1 MADLDRVKRNISR
14 MISMNAPESDIDE
27 YISSEGVTLEQVR
40 SHKLGGSAPAAPASP
55 AKPTYEGFGD
65 AAVGAAKA
73 LGSGL
78 VRGAVGFSTLPGNL
92 EALGSAGI
100 NKLAGMAGVGPV
112 VNNETLFPTYNDF
125 MGRLENTVGPLYK
138 PKTVPEQYL
147 NTLGEFAPAALGGGT
162 SLAAKAAQVAAPA
175 VLSETAGQITKGT
188 AAEPYARVAGGMLGG
203 VATNFGA
210 RTVTPAGKI
219 DGVRMNNVKEL
230 NRQGVDS
237 LLAGQKTGH
246 KMTRALEDA
255 SVSMPGGGRT
265 LAIQDKGMEQ
275 YTASALKKIGV
286 DESVYPQFG
295 LQGARA
301 TDEVLEYAANEIG
314 KRFEKAASAA
324 RVLPDRQLQA
334 GLTKAVKDYTLKTSQ
349 GDRVPAIQAYANE
362 ILSEASKSGGMEGA
376 KYLAIRS
383 ALRADQRS
391 GDGKLARAASE
402 IVDQLDAAVIR
413 NAPANLRPQVAKYIQ
428 DNNRQWR
435 DYLAIRETMKRQG
448 EVSSAGLISPQAL
461 NAEIKRQ
468 SKNLVSRNNREL
480 GKLARAGDDVM
491 RPLKSSGTAE
501 RQQAI
506 SVLKGPSTA
515 FSAIGGALA
524 SGGDPITTVMAGL
537 TPLALQA
544 GTARLASNPALQK
557 YLANQL
563 MTGRIQTDGA
573 RRVGMG
579 AMTPFMLTREDQQ
592 PDPVALGR
600 YLSTR

>member
-1 MADLDRVKRNISR
+1 MADPWAGFKVVTDDAEDPWASFKQVD
-14 MISMNAPESDIDE
+14 MGA
-27 YISSEGVTLEQVR
+27 SSQ
-40 SHKLGGSAPAAPASP
+40 PAATEPT
-55 AKPTYEGFGD
+55 KPTYNSMGE

-78 VRGAVGFSTLPGNL
+78 VRGAVGFSTLPGNV

-138 PKTVPEQYL
+138 PQTKAEQYIS
-147 NTLGEFAPAALGGGT
+147 TIGEFAPAAIGGGA
-162 SLAAKAAQVAAPA
+162 SLGAKAAQVAAPA
-175 VLSETAGQITKGT
+175 LLSETAGQLTKGT

-203 VATNFGA
+203 VATNVGA
-210 RTVTPAGKI
+210 RAVTPSGKVDSI
-219 DGVRMNNVKEL
+219 RTRNVAEL
-230 NRQGVDS
+230 ERQGVDS

-255 SVSMPGGGRT
+255 SVTMPGGGRT
-265 LAIQDKGMEQ
+265 TAIQDKGMEQ
-275 YTASALKKIGV
+275 FTERALKNIGV
-286 DESVYPQFG
+286 DKPVYQQFG
-295 LQGARA
+295 LEGARA
-301 TDEVLEYAANEIG
+301 TDEVLEYAANQIG
-314 KRFEKAASAA
+314 KRFENVAKAA
-324 RVLPDRQLQA
+324 RVLPDNQLKA
-334 GLTKAVKDYTLKTSQ
+334 GLTKAVRDYSLKTSQ

-362 ILSEASKSGGMEGA
+362 IISEASKSGGMEGA

-391 GDGKLARAASE
+391 GDGKLSRAASE
-402 IVDQLDAAVIR
+402 LVDQLDAAMIR
-413 NAPANLRPQVAKYIQ
+413 AAPRNLRPQVSKYIQ

-435 DYLAIRETMKRQG
+435 DFLAIRETMKRQG
-448 EVSSAGLISPQAL
+448 EVSSAGLISPQVL
-461 NAEIKRQ
+461 NQEIKKQ
-468 SKNLVSRNNREL
+468 SKNLVSRNTREL

-501 RQQAI
+501 RNQAI

-515 FSAIGGALA
+515 LSAIGGALA
-524 SGGDPITTVMAGL
+524 SGGDPFTTVVAGL

-544 GTARLASNPALQK
+544 GTARFASNPTLQK

-573 RRVGMG
+573 RRASMG
-579 AMTPFMLTREDQQ
+579 AMTPFLLTRDDLNE
-592 PDPVALGR
+592 PDAVALGR
-600 YLSTR
+600 LLATQR